1 MTEDQTIESA
11 RERNSFSV
19 AKPRW
24 GICVGMFRKPTPL
37 DDALE
42 ELRIE
47 RDHVNI
53 QISLLSDSDEAD
65 DEQLKALRDKRREF
79 EALINARQ
87 RVM

>member
-1 MTEDQTIESA
+1 
-11 RERNSFSV
+11 
-19 AKPRW
+19 
-24 GICVGMFRKPTPL
+24 MFRKPTPL

>member
-1 MTEDQTIESA
+1 MT
-11 RERNSFSV
+11 
-19 AKPRW
+19 
-24 GICVGMFRKPTPL
+24 
-37 DDALE
+37 LE